1 MEYSVKDG
9 APTPPDVAIAG
20 ANSTQAPEAG
30 DDMAGRLQA
39 TVNPPS
45 PLFLGS
51 LALLALGLLLFGLRF
66 AGRRL
71 R

>member
-1 MEYSVKDG
+1 VS
-9 APTPPDVAIAG
+9 
-20 ANSTQAPEAG
+20 Q
-30 DDMAGRLQA
+30 
-39 TVNPPS
+39 PS